1 MKIIHRDCDASL
13 SKDKTLPRNSYI
25 VTYLQNEVK
34 KYDIV
39 QSNSVVEI
47 FDSYYDTF
55 GKGSI
60 QKIKWT
66 EGTVNPKMYQYT
78 PKGKKK

>member
-1 MKIIHRDCDASL
+1 MKIIHRDCDVSL

-25 VTYLQNEVK
+25 VTYLQNEIK

-39 QSNSVVEI
+39 QASSFVEV
-47 FDSYYDTF
+47 FDNYYDTF

-60 QKIKWT
+60 LKIKWT
-66 EGTVNPKMYQYT
+66 EGTVNPKTYQYN